1 MVKMIRNR
9 FAALLFAAVVTA
21 APAPALTLAH
31 EKFKIV
37 GTVAGLKSDEIAVKA
52 IDGAT
57 YEIDMDD
64 GAVITDKNHKKIARS
79 NLTVGARVVV
89 LALGHDMF
97 DLEAF
102 EIQLVDK

>member
-1 MVKMIRNR
+1 MRAVI
-9 FAALLFAAVVTA
+9 ALGLALFLAGNAT
-21 APAPALTLAH
+21 AH

-37 GTVAGLKSDEIAVKA
+37 GSVACLKKDEIAVKA

-64 GAVITDKNHKKIARS
+64 GSVVTDKNHKKIDRS
-79 NLTVGARVVV
+79 HLKVGASVVV
-89 LALGHDMF
+89 LAMGHDMF

-102 EIQLVDK
+102 EIQLVDR